1 MEVSAER
8 LKVKLGLPSNLF
20 AKLSFENSL
29 TRVWRLNP
37 EAVELVLDKP
47 HVKVEELENGRK
59 LGVKFKE
66 ILGSLSPKRE
76 ISAHANFQKVNPS
89 SLTALKSNRNLRIF
103 EECFRISAEVEA
115 KVLVAH
121 PGWFPLMS
129 RIPWIGG
136 IIKRKAW
143 TVLLDFMKICLNFSE
158 NYGVPL
164 GLENVHG
171 KRSPFSLPH
180 QASRLPETLG
190 NLKFTFDL
198 GHAYIEAR
206 KRLKIA
212 RGEVERWVAEEMVN
226 HLKGKLVH
234 VHLHDNRG
242 LKDNHLPPGEGEMD
256 FNPLIEALKELGFQG
271 QVILEIWNPGNPE
284 IAGKKALKEARKIL
298 A

>member
-1 MEVSAER
+1 

-20 AKLSFENSL
+20 AKLSLENSL
-29 TRVWRLNP
+29 TRIWRLNP

-47 HVKVEELENGRK
+47 HVKVRELEDGRR
-59 LGVKFKE
+59 LEVRFRE
-66 ILGSLSPKRE
+66 ILGSLSPKKE
-76 ISAHANFQKVNPS
+76 ISVHANFQEVNPP
-89 SLTALKSNRNLRIF
+89 SLTALKRSKSLRIF
-103 EECFRISAEVEA
+103 EECLRISAEVEA

-121 PGWFPLMS
+121 PGWFPFMS
-129 RIPWIGG
+129 RMPWIGG
-136 IIKRKAW
+136 MIKKKAW
-143 TVLLDFMKICLNFSE
+143 AVLLDFMKNCLKLSE

-180 QASRLPETLG
+180 QASRLLETLED
-190 NLKFTFDL
+190 LKFTFDL

-206 KRLKIA
+206 ERLKIA
-212 RGEVERWVAEEMVN
+212 RGEVERRIAGEMVRC
-226 HLKGKLVH
+226 LQGKLVH

-256 FNPLIEALKELGFQG
+256 FNPLIEALKELNFQG
-271 QVILEIWNPGNPE
+271 QVILEIWNPENPE
-284 IAGKKALKEARKIL
+284 TAGRKALKVARKIL